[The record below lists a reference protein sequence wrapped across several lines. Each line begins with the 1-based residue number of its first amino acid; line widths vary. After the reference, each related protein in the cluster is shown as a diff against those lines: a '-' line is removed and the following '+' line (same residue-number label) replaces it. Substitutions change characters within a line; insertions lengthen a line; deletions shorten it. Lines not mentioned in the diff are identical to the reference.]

1 MNSDEGFGSL
11 KEGSIDSAAIESY
24 YDDWADAYDQDLQE
38 WDYRAPAEA
47 ADQLASHLSN
57 VSIVLD
63 VGCGTG
69 LFAKALASQCECT
82 ITGIDISAASLEK
95 ARHLDI
101 YSDLHRCDLQQPPL
115 PFDNSQFDAVA
126 SVGVMTYIAEPR
138 ALLTDLCRIVKPSGH
153 ILFTHREDRWKEQG
167 FDVLMKEL
175 EASDVWEILD
185 ISNPRLYLPRNAEFG
200 DDIKVVFAFC
210 RVC

>member
-1 MNSDEGFGSL
+1 MNSDEGFDSL
-11 KEGSIDSAAIESY
+11 KVGSVDTASIESY
-24 YDDWADAYDQDLQE
+24 YDDWADAYDQDLQG

-57 VSIVLD
+57 ISMVLD

-69 LFAKALASQCECT
+69 LFAKALVSQCKCA
-82 ITGIDISAASLEK
+82 ITGIDISAASLKK

-101 YSDLHRCDLQQPPL
+101 YSDLYRCDLQQPPL
-115 PFDNSQFDAVA
+115 PFYNSQFDAVA

-153 ILFTHREDRWKEQG
+153 ILFTHRDDRWKEQD
-167 FDVLMKEL
+167 FDLLMQEL
-175 EASDVWEILD
+175 EASGVWEILD
-185 ISNPRLYLPRNAEFG
+185 ISDPRLYLPLNAEFG

>member
-11 KEGSIDSAAIESY
+11 KVGSIDSAAIESY

-57 VSIVLD
+57 VSMVLD

-69 LFAKALASQCECT
+69 LFTKALVSQCKCA

-126 SVGVMTYIAEPR
+126 SVGVITYIAEPQ

-153 ILFTHREDRWKEQG
+153 ILFTHREDRWKEQD
-167 FDVLMKEL
+167 FDLLMQEL
-175 EASDVWEILD
+175 KASGVWEILD
-185 ISNPRLYLPRNAEFG
+185 ISDPRLYLPRNAEFG

>member
-1 MNSDEGFGSL
+1 MNSDEGFDSL
-11 KEGSIDSAAIESY
+11 KVGSVDTASIESY

-57 VSIVLD
+57 ISMVLD

-69 LFAKALASQCECT
+69 LFAKALVSQCKCA

-153 ILFTHREDRWKEQG
+153 ILFTHRDDRWKEQD
-167 FDVLMKEL
+167 FDLLMQEL
-175 EASDVWEILD
+175 EASGVWEILD
-185 ISNPRLYLPRNAEFG
+185 ISDPRLYLPRNAEFG

>member
-1 MNSDEGFGSL
+1 MNSDEGFDSLKVGSL
-11 KEGSIDSAAIESY
+11 DTASIESY
-24 YDDWADAYDQDLQE
+24 YDDWADAYDQDLQG

-57 VSIVLD
+57 ISMVLD

-69 LFAKALASQCECT
+69 LFAKALVSQCKCA
-82 ITGIDISAASLEK
+82 ITGIDISAASLKK

-153 ILFTHREDRWKEQG
+153 ILFTHRDDRWKEQD
-167 FDVLMKEL
+167 FDLLMQEL
-175 EASDVWEILD
+175 EASGVWEILD
-185 ISNPRLYLPRNAEFG
+185 ISDPRLYLPRNAEFG

>member
-1 MNSDEGFGSL
+1 MNSEEGFDSL
-11 KEGSIDSAAIESY
+11 KVGSVDTASIESY
-24 YDDWADAYDQDLQE
+24 YDDWADAYDQDLQG

-57 VSIVLD
+57 ISMVLD

-69 LFAKALASQCECT
+69 LFAKALVSQCKCA
-82 ITGIDISAASLEK
+82 ITGIDISAASLKK

-115 PFDNSQFDAVA
+115 PFYNSQFDAVA

-153 ILFTHREDRWKEQG
+153 ILFTHRDDRWKEQD
-167 FDVLMKEL
+167 FDLLMQEL
-175 EASDVWEILD
+175 EASGFWEILA
-185 ISNPRLYLPRNAEFG
+185 ISDPRLYLPRNAEFG

>member
-1 MNSDEGFGSL
+1 MNSDEGFDSL
-11 KEGSIDSAAIESY
+11 KVGSVDTASIESY

-57 VSIVLD
+57 ISMVLD

-69 LFAKALASQCECT
+69 LFAKALVSQCKCA

-115 PFDNSQFDAVA
+115 PYDNSQFDAVA

-153 ILFTHREDRWKEQG
+153 ILFTHRDDRWKEQD
-167 FDVLMKEL
+167 FDLLMQEL
-175 EASDVWEILD
+175 EASGVWEILD
-185 ISNPRLYLPRNAEFG
+185 ISDPRLYLPRNAEFG

>member
-1 MNSDEGFGSL
+1 MNSDDGFDSLRAGSV
-11 KEGSIDSAAIESY
+11 DTAAIESY
-24 YDDWADAYDQDLQE
+24 YDDWADAYDQDLKE

-47 ADQLASHLSN
+47 ADQLAALLSN
-57 VSIVLD
+57 ISMVLD

-69 LFAKALASQCECT
+69 LFAKALVSRCKCA
-82 ITGIDISAASLEK
+82 ITGIDISAASLKK

-153 ILFTHREDRWKEQG
+153 ILFTHRDDRWKEQD
-167 FDVLMKEL
+167 FDLLMQEL
-175 EASDVWEILD
+175 EASGVWEILD

-200 DDIKVVFAFC
+200 DEIKVVFAFC